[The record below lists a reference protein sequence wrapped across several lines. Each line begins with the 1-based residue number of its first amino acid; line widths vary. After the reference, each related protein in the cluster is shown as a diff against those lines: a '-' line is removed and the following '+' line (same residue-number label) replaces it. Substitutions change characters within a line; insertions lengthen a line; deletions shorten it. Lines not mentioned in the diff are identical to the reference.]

1 MICNDNTT
9 LKRSGK
15 SGDEIGEMMGHSASQ
30 VTEHYL
36 ASLDMDQTWE
46 INEGSC
52 QVFGDFYDSL
62 SKFIQWP
69 VVISSNS
76 I

>member
-1 MICNDNTT
+1 MIDTT

-15 SGDEIGEMMGHSASQ
+15 SGEEIGEIMGHSASQ
-30 VTEHYL
+30 DTEHYL
-36 ASLDMDQTWE
+36 ASSDMDQTWE

-52 QVFGDFYDSL
+52 QVFGGFYDSL